1 MLLKSLI
8 NKSHYGTTGY
18 ISSLDNLSRLEQY
31 IIYNLPVLKEF
42 ENIIIATNYKEENKS
57 TLIEHNSKLWKKYF
71 PNCIIIDSEVNRGH
85 SFGTTDLDN
94 MVFDYCKEN
103 NIEWLCKSDNDI
115 ILQETLFNKEIDEA
129 DFYYLSGIGL
139 GGMVKY
145 NFDFNEIIKDYFY
158 PQTFLYFLN
167 ITKCDYLNNKEYLD
181 ETFKKI
187 NDFPNYNGKIW
198 EYIEGWSCEYF
209 LKECVERNKLIK
221 YFLVPQE
228 NYINLLQVIKDYNI
242 HDCSHKNIMV
252 EGICHLQY
260 PEQQIIEI

>member
-129 DFYYLSGIGL
+129 DFYYFSGIGL
-139 GGMVKY
+139 VGMVKY

-158 PQTFLYFLN
+158 PQTF
-167 ITKCDYLNNKEYLD
+167 
-181 ETFKKI
+181 
-187 NDFPNYNGKIW
+187 
-198 EYIEGWSCEYF
+198 
-209 LKECVERNKLIK
+209 
-221 YFLVPQE
+221 
-228 NYINLLQVIKDYNI
+228 
-242 HDCSHKNIMV
+242 
-252 EGICHLQY
+252 
-260 PEQQIIEI
+260 